1 MIRRMT
7 TSSIS
12 NLALALALALGL
24 GACAGDSPG
33 DVARRCTK
41 SLYEPC
47 ITEHDCAN
55 ENCQAIGAAAQKICT
70 VGCDATN
77 RCPDLNGEPVA
88 CTDNVCQPA
97 TPIDCE
103 VVP

>member
-1 MIRRMT
+1 MLRRIT

-24 GACAGDSPG
+24 GACAGDSP
-33 DVARRCTK
+33 DPVERNCTK
-41 SLYEPC
+41 SLYDFC
-47 ITEHDCAN
+47 ITEHDCMS
-55 ENCQAIGAAAQKICT
+55 ENCQAVGGAAQKICT

-97 TPIDCE
+97 TPVECQ

>member
-33 DVARRCTK
+33 DVTRNCTK

-55 ENCQAIGAAAQKICT
+55 ENCQAVGGGAEKICT
-70 VGCDATN
+70 MGCDATTA
-77 RCPDLNGEPVA
+77 CPDLNGEAVR
-88 CTDNVCQPA
+88 CMDNVCQPA
-97 TPIDCE
+97 TRIECE